1 MHCGIQDEKKKLDF
15 GAETEITEHLVFGSE
30 AEITEYLVFG
40 AETEITKYLV
50 FGECYLHCG

>member
-1 MHCGIQDEKKKLDF
+1 
-15 GAETEITEHLVFGSE
+15 VFGSE

-40 AETEITKYLV
+40 AETEITEYLV

>member
-1 MHCGIQDEKKKLDF
+1 MHCGIQDENKLDI
-15 GAETEITEHLVFGSE
+15 GVETEITEHLVFGSE

>member
-1 MHCGIQDEKKKLDF
+1 MHCGIQDQNKLDF

-40 AETEITKYLV
+40 
-50 FGECYLHCG
+50 ECYLHCDKRT

>member
-1 MHCGIQDEKKKLDF
+1 MHCGIQDQNKLDF
-15 GAETEITEHLVFGSE
+15 VAETEITEHLVFGSE

-40 AETEITKYLV
+40 AETEITEYLV